1 MESSGED
8 FFRTDNGSMSTLMNE
23 GNEPEDVLIQLQ
35 DKDVEKD
42 FISFSREEDD
52 DSFFEREE
60 FLIQIQEND

>member
-1 MESSGED
+1 
-8 FFRTDNGSMSTLMNE
+8 MSTLMNE

-42 FISFSREEDD
+42 FISFSKEEDD